1 MLLLVR
7 NDTNPWYWILD
18 EYFLVYFT
26 VFSTLCPDLVAF
38 FNVITSWL
46 TIKQHPD
53 FNFSITLVWILIAF
67 TFKKS
72 IKIHGQ
78 KKELFISFL
87 VVKSASDYL
96 SSYRFSK
103 HLKLIGFSWWFCNI
117 LHRAC
122 FSCYWSYSILSE
134 ANQVKF
140 LSKMKIFSSSNWCK
154 NLHVAKYLR
163 LD

>member
-26 VFSTLCPDLVAF
+26 VFSTLCPDLVIF

-46 TIKQHPD
+46 TFKQHPD
-53 FNFSITLVWILIAF
+53 FNFSKTLVWILIAF

-96 SSYRFSK
+96 SSYRFGK
-103 HLKLIGFSWWFCNI
+103 HLKLRMFFWWFCSD
-117 LHRAC
+117 LHGEWFYC
-122 FSCYWSYSILSE
+122 FGSYSILPK
-134 ANQVKF
+134 A
-140 LSKMKIFSSSNWCK
+140 I
-154 NLHVAKYLR
+154 
-163 LD
+163 